1 MSDLDGGIPE
11 TTFYQSDIGPVQT
24 GVVCQVLLGDPLLG
38 TLISYHFRERGR
50 QASATHGGQK
60 PVALRR

>member
-1 MSDLDGGIPE
+1 MSDFYGGIPK
-11 TTFYQSDIGPVQT
+11 TTFDEPDVGPVQT
-24 GVVCQVLLGDPLLG
+24 GVVCQVLLRGSQLG

-60 PVALRR
+60 PVAPRR